1 MHVVDICQQKC
12 GNLTGKFKGKSSL
25 RTSGR
30 ILRFLVRI
38 ERFPTGITSSEK
50 TRMKKLQHFLAFDI
64 FCFCLILRGHSR
76 TNLKRVLC

>member
-50 TRMKKLQHFLAFDI
+50 TRMNELQHFLA
-64 FCFCLILRGHSR
+64 L
-76 TNLKRVLC
+76 